1 LKKYIFINCLFFL
14 FPLFTGAQKIEFGVE
29 TTFGS
34 SYSTFKGNLSDI
46 VGFTEFAITR
56 GQVDSALASLN
67 LVPPRWIRDL
77 FPGIRIEIDQ
87 EIAKQLHRNNN
98 SIRFFTRFYFVGA
111 SFAIS
116 EPRLSE
122 PLPSKKW
129 NNQLRSL
136 QLSMNGEVEELSRHI
151 ANLALEDSK
160 IVTPFF
166 RKRYDLDL
174 YLHTKKLLLGN
185 EPIATFGRKG
195 TLDVELTTGLRF
207 TADPSPVVDLG
218 SILFI
223 SERLDNLI
231 EGRLLAPFEDI
242 TDQIGEA
249 IQANVFGKFKDPRIV
264 SSMGWMLRGV
274 VPIDFGL
281 GFTFVAGT
289 EINVNKLLL
298 IKNVSPSFSTY
309 YFVGFRTSL
318 SFGK

>member
-1 LKKYIFINCLFFL
+1 M
-14 FPLFTGAQKIEFGVE
+14 GAQKIEFGVE
-29 TTFGS
+29 TAFGG

-46 VGFTEFAITR
+46 AGFTELEITR
-56 GQVDSALASLN
+56 GQVDSALANIN
-67 LVPPRWIRDL
+67 LVTPRWIRDL

-98 SIRFFTRFYFVGA
+98 SIRFFARCYFIGA
-111 SFAIS
+111 SFGIS

-136 QLSMNGEVEELSRHI
+136 RLSMNGEVEELSKHI

-174 YLHTKKLLLGN
+174 YLHTKKMLLGD
-185 EPIATFGRKG
+185 EPIVTFGRKG
-195 TLDVELTTGLRF
+195 TLDVELTTGVRF
-207 TADPSPVVDLG
+207 TADPSPIVDLG

-242 TDQIGEA
+242 TEQIGEA

-281 GFTFVAGT
+281 GFTFVVGA
-289 EINVNKLLL
+289 EVNVNKLLL
-298 IKNVSPSFSTY
+298 VKNVSPSFSSY
-309 YFVGFRTSL
+309 YFAGFRTSL